1 MNLQSVP
8 VTRLIGVVSLVVVL
22 LAGWFLLIGP
32 TVGELGA
39 VDQRMTDAQD
49 RNSRMSLQ
57 LTQLRA
63 QAEDLPKTRAEADR
77 LAEVFPP
84 TADQPGFFA
93 QVTEAAFDAGIR
105 ADDITDVSLGTPI
118 VPKPEGEE
126 PPPSGTNP
134 ADSLPVTPA
143 DPTEIALQLVTVTV
157 SGDYRDLTA
166 MLANLESM
174 QRTLYVTGVELAAGT
189 GTEEA
194 GTASAMS
201 LTVTGVT
208 FVAKLLKAPDVNQP
222 SGQRNDGGAGG
233 TDQASG

>member
-8 VTRLIGVVSLVVVL
+8 VTRLIGVASLVVVL

-32 TVGELGA
+32 TVGRVGE
-39 VDQRMTDAQD
+39 VDQRMTDAED
-49 RNSRMSLQ
+49 RNFTMSTQ

-63 QAEDLPKTRAEADR
+63 QAEDLPRTRAEADR

-93 QVTEAAFDAGIR
+93 QVSEAAADAGIGP
-105 ADDITDVSLGTPI
+105 DDITDVSLGTPI
-118 VPKPEGEE
+118 VPNPEGEE
-126 PPPSGTNP
+126 APPPGTNP
-134 ADSLPVTPA
+134 ADSLPATPA
-143 DPTEIALQLVTVTV
+143 DPTEIALQLVTVTA

-166 MLANLESM
+166 MLDNLESM
-174 QRTLYVTGVELAAGT
+174 RRTLYVTGVELTEGT

-208 FVAKLLKAPDVNQP
+208 FVAELLEAPDVNKP
-222 SGQRNDGGAGG
+222 SGRSTDPGPAG
-233 TDQASG
+233 TDRASG